1 MSIRVVRLSYSLPPL
16 PRWIGLTRCYL
27 SDLLQ
32 PILVNDDE
40 IDRLA
45 IGVHELLENCVK
57 YSNGDTVR
65 FEFEVNRQGNGAV
78 ANIRT
83 TNSALRSHVLDLC
96 HRIDAINAA
105 PDPVAHYDEV
115 IRDSL
120 VQAGSSLGL
129 ARVRAESFVHLSYQ
143 IQKDVVVVFGEM
155 PVRLR
160 DVL

>member
-16 PRWIGLTRCYL
+16 QRWVSLTRCYL
-27 SDLLQ
+27 WDVLQ
-32 PILVNDDE
+32 PILVDDDE

-57 YSNGDTVR
+57 YSSGDTVR
-65 FEFEVNRQGNGAV
+65 FEFEVNRQGSEAV

-83 TNSALRSHVLDLC
+83 TNSAMRAHVLDLC
-96 HRIDAINAA
+96 RRIDAINAA
-105 PDPVAHYDEV
+105 PDPIAHYDAV

-120 VQAGSSLGL
+120 TQAGSSLGL
-129 ARVRAESFVHLSYQ
+129 ARVRAESAVHLSYQ
-143 IQKDVVVVFGEM
+143 IQKEVVVVFGEM
-155 PVRLR
+155 SVRLR